1 MPRIAPLTDDQATGQ
16 AAELFGAI
24 TQKVG
29 KVPNLYRTL
38 GQAPSVLAGLLQL
51 GEALDGGSLSAAVKE
66 QIALRV
72 AERNGCDYC
81 ASAHTAIGKAVGL
94 SEDQTIAARQGQAND
109 NKTQAILLLVDAILE
124 REGFI
129 TDDQLTTAR
138 EEGITEA
145 EVLEVTGQVIK
156 NFFTNFV
163 NHIAQ
168 TEVDFPAIKE
178 LQEA

>member
-1 MPRIAPLTDDQATGQ
+1 MPRIEPLSDDQATGQ
-16 AAELFGAI
+16 AAELFSAI
-24 TQKVG
+24 TEKVG

-51 GEALDGGSLSAAVKE
+51 GEALDGGSLSAPVKE

-72 AERNGCDYC
+72 ANRNGCDYC
-81 ASAHTAIGKAVGL
+81 ESAHTAIGKSVGL
-94 SEDQTIAARQGQAND
+94 SEDQTIAARQGSAD
-109 NKTQAILLLVDAILE
+109 DDKAQAILQLVDAILE
-124 REGFI
+124 REGLV
-129 TDDQLTTAR
+129 TDDQLSAAHDA
-138 EEGITEA
+138 GIIDA
-145 EVLEVTGQVIK
+145 EILEITGQVIK

-168 TEVDFPAIKE
+168 TEVDFPKIPQ

>member
-16 AAELFGAI
+16 TADLFAAI

-38 GQAPSVLAGLLQL
+38 GHAPSVLGGLLQL
-51 GEALDGGSLSAAVKE
+51 GEVLDGGSLSAPVKE

-72 AERNGCDYC
+72 ANRNACDYC
-81 ASAHTAIGKAVGL
+81 ESAHTTIGKMVGL
-94 SEDQTIAARQGQAND
+94 SEEQTIEARQGRADDARAQAVLAL
-109 NKTQAILLLVDAILE
+109 TDAILE
-124 REGFI
+124 REGFV
-129 TDDQLTTAR
+129 TNEQLQAAR
-138 EEGITEA
+138 DAGLSDG
-145 EVLEVTGQVIK
+145 EVFEVVGQVIK

-163 NHIAQ
+163 NHIAE
-168 TEVDFPAIKE
+168 TEVDFPAIPQ

>member
-1 MPRIAPLTDDQATGQ
+1 MPRIEALTDDQADGQ
-16 AAELFGAI
+16 AAELFSAI

-51 GEALDGGSLSAAVKE
+51 GEVLDGGSLSAPVKE

-72 AERNGCDYC
+72 ANRNGCEYC
-81 ASAHTAIGKAVGL
+81 ETAHTAIGKMVGL
-94 SEDQTIAARQGQAND
+94 SEDQTVAARQGSAD
-109 NKTQAILLLVDAILE
+109 DAKAQAILQLVDAILE
-124 REGFI
+124 REGFV
-129 TDDQLTTAR
+129 TDDQLAAAR
-138 EEGITEA
+138 DAGISDA
-145 EVLEVTGQVIK
+145 EVFEVTGQVIK

-168 TEVDFPAIKE
+168 TEVDFPKIPQ
-178 LQEA
+178 LQQA

>member
-1 MPRIAPLTDDQATGQ
+1 MPRIEPLTDDQATGQ
-16 AAELFGAI
+16 AAELFSAI

-29 KVPNLYRTL
+29 KVPNIYRTL
-38 GQAPSVLAGLLQL
+38 GQAPSVLAGLLEL
-51 GEALDGGSLSAAVKE
+51 GKALDGGSLSAPVKE

-81 ASAHTAIGKAVGL
+81 ASAHTAIGKNAGL
-94 SEDQTIAARQGQAND
+94 SEEQAIDARQGKAD
-109 NKTQAILLLVDAILE
+109 DSKTQAVLTLVDAIIE
-124 REGFI
+124 REGFV
-129 TDDQLTTAR
+129 TDDQLKAAHHA
-138 EEGITEA
+138 GISDA

-168 TEVDFPAIKE
+168 TEVDFPKVKQ

>member
-16 AAELFGAI
+16 AAELFSAI
-24 TQKVG
+24 TSKVG

-51 GEALDGGSLSAAVKE
+51 GEVLDGGSLSAPVKE

-72 AERNGCDYC
+72 GNRNGCDYC
-81 ASAHTAIGKAVGL
+81 QSAHTAIGKMVGL
-94 SEDQTIAARQGQAND
+94 SEEQTIAARQGQAND
-109 NKTQAILLLVDAILE
+109 DKAQAVLHLVDAILE
-124 REGFI
+124 REGFV
-129 TDDQLTTAR
+129 TDDQLDIAR
-138 EEGITEA
+138 ESGLTDA

-168 TEVDFPAIKE
+168 TQVDFPAIKE

>member
-1 MPRIAPLTDDQATGQ
+1 MPRIEPLTDDLAAGQ
-16 AAELFGAI
+16 AAELFSAI

-51 GEALDGGSLSAAVKE
+51 GEALDGGSLSAPVKE

-72 AERNGCDYC
+72 ANRNGCDYC
-81 ASAHTAIGKAVGL
+81 EAAHTAIGKSVGL
-94 SEDQTIAARQGQAND
+94 SEDQVINARQGQAND
-109 NKTQAILLLVDAILE
+109 DKSQAILQLVDAILE
-124 REGFI
+124 REGFV
-129 TDDQLTTAR
+129 TDDQLNTAR
-138 EEGITEA
+138 ENGLSDA

-163 NHIAQ
+163 NHLAQ
-168 TEVDFPAIKE
+168 TEVDFPAIPQ

>member
-1 MPRIAPLTDDQATGQ
+1 MPRIQPLTDDQATGQ
-16 AAELFGAI
+16 AADLFAAI

-51 GEALDGGSLSAAVKE
+51 GEALDGGSLSAPVKE

-72 AERNGCDYC
+72 ANRNGCEYC
-81 ASAHTAIGKAVGL
+81 ESAHTAIGQMVGL
-94 SEDQTIAARQGQAND
+94 SEDQVIAARQGTAAD
-109 NKTQAILLLVDAILE
+109 AKTQAILYLVDAILE

-129 TDDQLTTAR
+129 TDDQLAAAR
-138 EEGITEA
+138 DAGISDA
-145 EVLEVTGQVIK
+145 EVLEVVGQVIK

-168 TEVDFPAIKE
+168 TEVDFPAIPQ

>member
-1 MPRIAPLTDDQATGQ
+1 MPRIEPLSDDQATGQ
-16 AAELFGAI
+16 AAELFSAI
-24 TQKVG
+24 TQKIG

-51 GEALDGGSLSAAVKE
+51 GETLDGGSLSAPVKE

-72 AERNGCDYC
+72 ANRNSCDYC
-81 ASAHTAIGKAVGL
+81 ESAHTAIGKMVGL
-94 SEDQTIAARQGQAND
+94 SEEQTIDARQGQAD
-109 NKTQAILLLVDAILE
+109 DDKAQAVLNLVDAILE
-124 REGFI
+124 REGFV
-129 TDDQLTTAR
+129 TDDQLAAAR
-138 EEGITEA
+138 DAGLSDA
-145 EVLEVTGQVIK
+145 EVLEVTGQVVK

-168 TEVDFPAIKE
+168 TEVDFPKIKQ

>member
-1 MPRIAPLTDDQATGQ
+1 MPRIQPLSDDQAEGQ
-16 AAELFGAI
+16 AAELFSAI
-24 TQKVG
+24 KSKVG

-51 GEALDGGSLSAAVKE
+51 GEALDGGSLTAPVKE

-72 AERNGCDYC
+72 ANRNGCEYC
-81 ASAHTAIGKAVGL
+81 ETAHTAIGKMVGL
-94 SEDQTIAARQGQAND
+94 TEEQTINARQGNAND
-109 NKTQAILLLVDAILE
+109 DKAQAILQLVDAILE
-124 REGFI
+124 REGFL
-129 TDDQLTTAR
+129 TDEQLASAR
-138 EEGITEA
+138 NAGLTDA
-145 EVLEVTGQVIK
+145 EVFEVTGQVIK

-168 TEVDFPAIKE
+168 TEVDFPKIPE

>member
-1 MPRIAPLTDDQATGQ
+1 MPRIEPVTDQQAQGQ
-16 AAELFGAI
+16 TAELFEAI

-38 GQAPSVLAGLLQL
+38 GHSPSVLGGLLQL
-51 GEALDGGSLSAAVKE
+51 GDNLDGGSLSAPVKE

-72 AERNGCDYC
+72 AERNACDYC
-81 ASAHTAIGKAVGL
+81 AAAHTALGKKAGL
-94 SEDQTIAARQGQAND
+94 SEEQTLAARQGQAQD
-109 NKTQAILLLVDAILE
+109 AKAQAILNLVDAILE

-129 TDDQLTTAR
+129 TDEQLAAAR
-138 EEGITEA
+138 DAGLSDG
-145 EVLEVTGQVIK
+145 EVFEVVGQVVK

-168 TEVDFPAIKE
+168 TEVDFPKAPQ

>member
-1 MPRIAPLTDDQATGQ
+1 MPRIQPLSDDQAEGQ
-16 AAELFGAI
+16 AAELFSAI
-24 TQKVG
+24 KSKVG

-51 GEALDGGSLSAAVKE
+51 GEALDGGSLTAPVKE

-72 AERNGCDYC
+72 ANRNSCEYC
-81 ASAHTAIGKAVGL
+81 ETAHTAIGKMVGL
-94 SEDQTIAARQGQAND
+94 TEEQTINARQGNAND
-109 NKTQAILLLVDAILE
+109 DKAQAILQLVDAILE
-124 REGFI
+124 REGFV
-129 TDDQLTTAR
+129 TDEQLSAAHDAGLTD
-138 EEGITEA
+138 A
-145 EVLEVTGQVIK
+145 EILEVTGQVIK

-168 TEVDFPAIKE
+168 TEVDFPKIPE

>member
-1 MPRIAPLTDDQATGQ
+1 MPRIQPLTDDQAEGQ
-16 AAELFGAI
+16 AAELFSAI

-51 GEALDGGSLSAAVKE
+51 GEALDGGSLSAPVKE

-72 AERNGCDYC
+72 ANRNGCDYC
-81 ASAHTAIGKAVGL
+81 ESAHTAIGQMVGL
-94 SEDQTIAARQGQAND
+94 TEEQTVAAREGDADDAKAQAVL
-109 NKTQAILLLVDAILE
+109 QLVDAILE
-124 REGFI
+124 REGFVTDEQLHAARDAGI
-129 TDDQLTTAR
+129 TD
-138 EEGITEA
+138 A
-145 EVLEVTGQVIK
+145 EVLEITGQVIK

-168 TEVDFPAIKE
+168 TEVDFPAIKA

>member
-1 MPRIAPLTDDQATGQ
+1 MPRIAPLNPAEADGQ
-16 AAELFGAI
+16 AGELFTAI

-51 GEALDGGSLSAAVKE
+51 GEALDGGSLSAPVKE

-81 ASAHTAIGKAVGL
+81 ASAHTAIGKMVGL
-94 SEDQTIAARQGQAND
+94 SEDQTIAAREGNAADAHAQAVLN
-109 NKTQAILLLVDAILE
+109 LVDAILE

-129 TDDQLTTAR
+129 TDDQLQAAR
-138 EEGITEA
+138 DAGLSDGQVF
-145 EVLEVTGQVIK
+145 EVVGQVIK

-178 LQEA
+178 VQAA

>member
-16 AAELFGAI
+16 AAELFSAI

-38 GQAPSVLAGLLQL
+38 GQAPSVLAGLLKL
-51 GEALDGGSLSAAVKE
+51 GEALDGGSLSAPVKE

-72 AERNGCDYC
+72 GQRNGCDYC
-81 ASAHTAIGKAVGL
+81 TSAHTAIGQKAGL
-94 SEDQTIAARQGQAND
+94 TEDQTIAARQGQAD
-109 NKTQAILLLVDAILE
+109 DDKPQAILNLVDAILE
-124 REGFI
+124 REGFL
-129 TDDQLTTAR
+129 TDDQLAAAHDAGLTH
-138 EEGITEA
+138 A

-168 TEVDFPAIKE
+168 TEVDFPAVKA

>member
-1 MPRIAPLTDDQATGQ
+1 
-16 AAELFGAI
+16 
-24 TQKVG
+24 
-29 KVPNLYRTL
+29 YRTL

-51 GEALDGGSLSAAVKE
+51 GQALDGGSLSAPVKE

-72 AERNGCDYC
+72 ANRNGCDYC
-81 ASAHTAIGKAVGL
+81 ESAHTAIGKMVGL
-94 SEDQTIAARQGQAND
+94 SEDQVVDARQGNAND
-109 NKTQAILLLVDAILE
+109 DKAQAVLQLVDAILE

-129 TDDQLTTAR
+129 SDDQLAAAR
-138 EEGITEA
+138 ENGLSDA

-168 TEVDFPAIKE
+168 TEVDFPAIPQ

>member
-1 MPRIAPLTDDQATGQ
+1 MPRIQPLSDDQANGQ
-16 AAELFGAI
+16 AAELFSAI
-24 TQKVG
+24 TQKIG

-51 GEALDGGSLSAAVKE
+51 GETLDGGSLSAPVKE

-72 AERNGCDYC
+72 ANRNGCGYC
-81 ASAHTAIGKAVGL
+81 ESAHTAIGQMVGL
-94 SEDQTIAARQGQAND
+94 NEDQIIEARQGNASED
-109 NKTQAILLLVDAILE
+109 KAQAILHLVDAILE

-129 TDDQLTTAR
+129 TDDQLAVAR
-138 EEGITEA
+138 EAGLSDA

-156 NFFTNFV
+156 NFLTNFV

-168 TEVDFPAIKE
+168 TDIDFPAIKE
-178 LQEA
+178 L